1 MLKDGKRTWLAFD
14 RQDHTVLCSWNI
26 MLNFTTDLI
35 EAVIDSGKGL
45 SNRKADVKLD
55 HSLLAAN

>member
-1 MLKDGKRTWLAFD
+1 
-14 RQDHTVLCSWNI
+14 